1 MKISCW
7 MSSNGL
13 MIRLTKNSQRAAQL
27 LFLVVLSVVLIACDD
42 AKDDYFV
49 LTGQTMGTSYHITVV
64 KSGNVASAQNELQ
77 QAIDQ
82 QLSVLNQQMS
92 TYIDDSE
99 LTLLNRALVNEWV
112 PVSSNLFDVLVLSM
126 ELGWISGGAFDITVG
141 PLVNLWGFGP
151 GNNTLNNTIPADN
164 IIQQLLDNT
173 GFSNIELNLEN
184 TSVRKNKAVA
194 IDLSGVAKG
203 YAVDKIAELLQYAGY
218 SRFMVEIGGEVRL
231 KGHSPRRGPWRIAI
245 EQPDATSF
253 GSPRQAISITD
264 GALATS
270 GDYRSF
276 FDVDGKRYS
285 HTIDPS
291 TGYPIDHSL
300 ASVTVIAD
308 TSAYADALA
317 TALTVMGPEKGLQM
331 ATEQGIAVYMII
343 KTGDGFV
350 DKYSD
355 AFGSYLDL

>member
-1 MKISCW
+1 
-7 MSSNGL
+7 MSSNPF
-13 MIRLTKNSQRAAQL
+13 MIQLTRNSQRAAQL
-27 LFLVVLSVVLIACDD
+27 LFLVVLALILVACDKERD
-42 AKDDYFV
+42 EHFV
-49 LTGQTMGTSYHITVV
+49 LSGQTMGTSYHITVV
-64 KSGNVASAQNELQ
+64 ESENAASGQSELQ

-99 LTLLNRALVNEWV
+99 LSLLNRALVNEWV

-126 ELGWISGGAFDITVG
+126 ELGWISSGAFDITVG

-151 GNNTLNNTIPADN
+151 GNTTGSNTVPAAN
-164 IIQQLLDNT
+164 AIQQLLDRT
-173 GFSNIELNLEN
+173 GFSNIELNLED
-184 TSVRKNKAVA
+184 TSVKKNKAVA

-231 KGHSPRRGPWRIAI
+231 QGHSPRGSPWRIGI
-245 EQPDATSF
+245 EQPDASSF

-276 FDVDGKRYS
+276 FDVGEKRYS

-300 ASVTVIAD
+300 ASVTVIAE

-331 ATEQGIAVYMII
+331 ASEQGFAVYMII
-343 KTGDGFV
+343 KTDEGFV
-350 DKYSD
+350 DKYSES
-355 AFGSYLDL
+355 FGPYLDF